1 MAPGTLLC
9 SFLLA
14 IISSTWSSTFQ
25 IPVTLI
31 TFWEASF
38 LKTRPCPE
46 AYGPHLSRVS
56 EAPSPDPSL
65 SAPGFEIA
73 LRFSMWPLTR
83 PDFEIC
89 WKELSLFGA
98 NINSLSC
105 SVMLSSSPGLLA
117 GPLGCVGEGEPSPHH
132 TRPAALPASLGTQPR
147 SCEAA
152 LSPQAPPGFW
162 LTPPSISVH
171 TPSCPCLSQAPPSPV
186 RTPQKH
192 LSICC
197 PLGPCLA

>member
-1 MAPGTLLC
+1 M
-9 SFLLA
+9 
-14 IISSTWSSTFQ
+14 
-25 IPVTLI
+25 
-31 TFWEASF
+31 
-38 LKTRPCPE
+38 
-46 AYGPHLSRVS
+46 
-56 EAPSPDPSL
+56 SL
-65 SAPGFEIA
+65 PLHCWGFEIS

-89 WKELSLFGA
+89 WKELFLFGA

-117 GPLGCVGEGEPSPHH
+117 GPLGCAGEGEPSPHH

-162 LTPPSISVH
+162 LTP
-171 TPSCPCLSQAPPSPV
+171 L
-186 RTPQKH
+186 H
-192 LSICC
+192 LSPHILLPLPLPGAPKSCQNSSETPFLLLA

>member
-1 MAPGTLLC
+1 MN
-9 SFLLA
+9 
-14 IISSTWSSTFQ
+14 
-25 IPVTLI
+25 
-31 TFWEASF
+31 
-38 LKTRPCPE
+38 TRPCPE

-56 EAPSPDPSL
+56 EAPSPDPSF

-89 WKELSLFGA
+89 WKELFLFGA

-162 LTPPSISVH
+162 LTPP
-171 TPSCPCLSQAPPSPV
+171 PSQSTHPPALAFPRRPQVLSELLRNTFPSAG
-186 RTPQKH
+186 
-192 LSICC
+192 